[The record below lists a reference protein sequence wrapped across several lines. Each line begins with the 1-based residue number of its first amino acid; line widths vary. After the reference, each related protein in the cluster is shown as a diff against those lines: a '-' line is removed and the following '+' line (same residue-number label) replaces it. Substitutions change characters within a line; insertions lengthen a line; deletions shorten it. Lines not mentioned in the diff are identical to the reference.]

1 MGLGQGI
8 SLRLRNGIGAG
19 LGKRTGRGTGGRNR
33 SGKRGETGKGREKA
47 QLYAQAP
54 ADRNLVALREVG
66 RSIIIDM
73 SDIKDRVDA
82 FAAKGVMT
90 RAEHDKLIADIQSDG
105 VVDEQESEQLSRIFK
120 LVANNKLTIVESEK
134 EAKLAA
140 KKQPPKASPKQLA
153 KELEPSDEADPYKDL
168 RFKSRG
174 NRAAESSLAS
184 SAIAADQAP
193 GLTRDQMEKLKQAT
207 AKPAEPRQERK
218 AAREPQVDSRS
229 KPEAAPEPP
238 PELEAPQPAIA
249 ELQEETVSQMPPEDS
264 EAEPAEDEVVTSGSS
279 MTLDGLMAYAAS
291 DEESFVP
298 YELETDRILRI
309 NLNGS
314 TWVKTGAMVAYY
326 GNVNFVREGIVEH
339 GLGRMVS
346 KAVTREGTKLTKA
359 NGKGRLYLADQG
371 KKVTILQLKR
381 DSLVVNGDDLLA
393 LQKGIKWEIKAMKQF
408 AALMAG
414 GLFNVHLRGMGMLA
428 ITTHYD
434 PLVLRVTRTKPVAT
448 DPNATVAWSGSL
460 SPKVKADMQMK
471 TLVGRGSGETI
482 QMLFQGEG
490 FVVVQPY
497 EERDRQG
504 E

>member
-1 MGLGQGI
+1 
-8 SLRLRNGIGAG
+8 
-19 LGKRTGRGTGGRNR
+19 
-33 SGKRGETGKGREKA
+33 
-47 QLYAQAP
+47 
-54 ADRNLVALREVG
+54 
-66 RSIIIDM
+66 M

-90 RAEHDKLIADIQSDG
+90 RAEHDALIADIQSDG
-105 VVDEQESEQLSRIFK
+105 VVDDAESEQLSRIFK
-120 LVANNKLTIVESEK
+120 LVADKKLLIVESEK

-140 KKQPPKASPKQLA
+140 KKAKVEPAKPEAAPTSSSSPQ
-153 KELEPSDEADPYKDL
+153 DDPYKDL

-174 NRAAESSLAS
+174 TRPAQSSLAA
-184 SAIAADQAP
+184 SAI
-193 GLTRDQMEKLKQAT
+193 GGGGKSSTLTREQMEKLQQAT
-207 AKPAEPRQERK
+207 TKPKSETVPERPAKQPQLAQEEEP
-218 AAREPQVDSRS
+218 AARVSVPDD
-229 KPEAAPEPP
+229 AAPSDQTLDADGFDET
-238 PELEAPQPAIA
+238 LEVETQADDQS
-249 ELQEETVSQMPPEDS
+249 EQDLDEEQT
-264 EAEPAEDEVVTSGSS
+264 ARVVTSGSS
-279 MTLDGLMAYAAS
+279 MTIGGLMEYAAS
-291 DEESFVP
+291 EDESFIP
-298 YELETDRILRI
+298 FELETDRILRI
-309 NLNGS
+309 NLNSS
-314 TWVKTGAMVAYY
+314 TWVKTGSMIAYY
-326 GNVNFVREGIVEH
+326 GNINFVREGIVEH

-359 NGKGRLYLADQG
+359 QGKGRLYLADQG
-371 KKVTILQLKR
+371 KKVTILELKQET
-381 DSLVVNGDDLLA
+381 LVVNGDDLLA

-434 PLVLRVTRTKPVAT
+434 PLVLRVTRSKPVAT

-482 QMLFQGEG
+482 QMVFQGEG